1 MKGNQKKACQI
12 FTNEPTSTIWLLYP
26 TEFTNINS
34 LKVIQV
40 NSCTSSVH
48 CCSVHKTK
56 DLWQSCK
63 FLCKKKKKKKQ
74 SWPLMINGYGCTD
87 GHKLTL
93 VAAFQC

>member
-1 MKGNQKKACQI
+1 MKGNQKKGCQI

-63 FLCKKKKKKKQ
+63 FLCKKKEKKKR
-74 SWPLMINGYGCTD
+74 INPD
-87 GHKLTL
+87 LWWSMVMDVHKLTL
-93 VAAFQC
+93 AAAFQC

>member
-1 MKGNQKKACQI
+1 MKGNQKKGCQI

-48 CCSVHKTK
+48 CCSVHKPK
-56 DLWQSCK
+56 VVSS
-63 FLCKKKKKKKQ
+63 FVKKKKKKKQ

-87 GHKLTL
+87 VRKLTL

>member
-1 MKGNQKKACQI
+1 MKGNQKKGCQI

-48 CCSVHKTK
+48 CCSVHKPK

-63 FLCKKKKKKKQ
+63 FLCKKKKKKR
-74 SWPLMINGYGCTD
+74 INPDLWWSMVMDGYGCT
-87 GHKLTL
+87 
-93 VAAFQC
+93 